1 VRRVVTVALGLAGL
15 AILLF
20 VSGARLVRQD
30 IGHVGVVRNGGP
42 FDNRSIRQVLMP
54 GSGVTWAGWFSQP
67 PHEYPARGVVLLY
80 TVTGEADR
88 GHRSGVD
95 VVSVPSRDGVQVGI
109 EGTVYYHF
117 VGESN
122 LDALRQFDK
131 TFGTRAY
138 SASGGTKRPYEGE
151 SGFQAMVENVVRPV
165 LDNDLRREVGVFQC
179 AEIVTACQLV
189 QRVNHTA
196 GPRGS
201 SESTALIERRI
212 NQSLENDLAGAL
224 GGRYFV
230 GVRFRLVRVTLPE
243 AVQKA
248 VTDAQAGSAQ
258 VHVAK
263 QRLRQGR
270 YEARRNQLLAKVY
283 NSSPALANINA
294 IRAAPRQSTVIV
306 NTTKQAAP
314 QVLVGGK

>member
-1 VRRVVTVALGLAGL
+1 VTVALGLAGL

-42 FDNRSIRQVLMP
+42 LDNRSIRQVLMP
-54 GSGVTWAGWFSQP
+54 GSGVTWAGWFSQA
-67 PHEYPARGVVLLY
+67 PHEYPAHGVVLLY
-80 TVTGEADR
+80 TVTSHPDR
-88 GHRSGVD
+88 GHRAGVD
-95 VVSVPSRDGVQVGI
+95 VVTVPTRDGVQVGI

-122 LDALRQFDK
+122 VQALQRFDK

-138 SASGGTKRPYEGE
+138 SSGGGETKRPYDGE
-151 SGFQAMVENVVRPV
+151 TGFQDMVENVFRPV
-165 LDNDLRREVGVFQC
+165 LDNDLRREVGAFQC

-189 QRVNHTA
+189 QRVRA
-196 GPRGS
+196 RPGEPVS
-201 SESTALIERRI
+201 SKSAALIERRI
-212 NQSLENDLAGAL
+212 NRSLEDDLAGAL

-230 GVRFRLVRVTLPE
+230 GVHFRLVRVTLPP
-243 AVQKA
+243 AVQNA
-248 VTDAQAGSAQ
+248 VTAAQAGSAQ

-270 YEARRNQLLAKVY
+270 YEARRNALLAKVY
-283 NSSPALANINA
+283 NESPALANINA
-294 IRAAPRQSTVIV
+294 IRAAPRQSTVIL
-306 NTTKQAAP
+306 NTSRRP
-314 QVLVGGK
+314 PPVLVGGK